1 MRIHGTSRDSG
12 PDGDSDTGPITGKE
26 RELTPIL
33 GQRLSV
39 TAKGGFE
46 CSPPSG
52 DHFTPERDFGNSA
65 VQDTTTG
72 IPQEIPAYNV
82 SGPTGKVAAVINLEQ
97 EKNVAVISADNE
109 TQRTYVMHAP
119 SERAPKQKPLPSH
132 KRSAPSPAFSVKSY
146 DSDQYTELPT
156 VIHVSRRGSNGSN
169 ESNSS
174 IPTRAPGDNA
184 AILPISDMRNRPSA
198 ENRLS
203 KLVSRDKRVN
213 SSPSL
218 PCKPRVDVRTRRP
231 QKS

>member
-1 MRIHGTSRDSG
+1 MKIHGTSRDSG

-26 RELTPIL
+26 REFTPIL

-65 VQDTTTG
+65 VRDMTTG
-72 IPQEIPAYNV
+72 IPQEIAACNV
-82 SGPTGKVAAVINLEQ
+82 SSPTGKGAAVVNLEQ
-97 EKNVAVISADNE
+97 EKNAAEISTDNE
-109 TQRTYVMHAP
+109 RQRTYVMHAP
-119 SERAPKQKPLPSH
+119 SERALKQKPLPSH

-156 VIHVSRRGSNGSN
+156 VIHVSKRESSGSK

-174 IPTRAPGDNA
+174 IPGDNA
-184 AILPISDMRNRPSA
+184 AILPISDMRSRPSV

-213 SSPSL
+213 SSPGL
-218 PCKPRVDVRTRRP
+218 PCKPRVDVRTRRS